1 MNDYDQASRYAA
13 KLHPPGFLRW
23 LLAGRSPLVFRE
35 WYDTTNAP
43 LPYGEDRTS
52 DTIALMDNSENPA
65 EPFAVVV
72 EFETENDAEILEREL
87 EYLAIIRRRLR
98 RRGFQVV
105 GTLINLTGAEQND
118 LLEMALPGEAD
129 YGLRLRLKIRTLRDE
144 DAAALF
150 DAIAAGTHSRCL
162 LPWIPL
168 MRGGGEAAIIERWKE
183 IAGAEPDARLRSDYG
198 VLAKT
203 FARLKDHADAWHQA
217 LKEWNMVESPVWKEI
232 RDQGRAEGWLES
244 QRRNIVRVIERRLQ
258 SPVPE
263 DLAAM
268 VQASSDLAELQ
279 AWFDAALT
287 AADLEAFRRAVVH

>member
-23 LLAGRSPLVFRE
+23 LLVERSPLIFRE

-43 LPYGEDRTS
+43 LPGGEDRTS

-98 RRGFQVV
+98 RRGFKVV

-129 YGLRLRLKIRTLRDE
+129 FGLRLRLKIRTLRDE
-144 DAAALF
+144 DGAALLEE
-150 DAIAAGTHSRCL
+150 IAAGTHSRCL

-198 VLAKT
+198 ILAKT
-203 FARLKDHADAWHQA
+203 FARLKDHADAWLQA
-217 LKEWNMVESPVWKEI
+217 LKGWNMVESPVWKEI
-232 RDQGRAEGWLES
+232 RDEGRAVGKLETL
-244 QRRNIVRVIERRLQ
+244 RAAVLRVIERRFQ
-258 SPVPE
+258 TSVPAE
-263 DLAAM
+263 LAAAI
-268 VQASSDLAELQ
+268 QAASNPDELQ
-279 AWFDAALT
+279 AWLDAAVT
-287 AADLEAFRRAVVH
+287 ADNLEAFRAAIGR